1 MKVELSKRD
10 ISTIWL
16 ALERDIRNKRWLS
29 EIKDEDTTI
38 AAIRLYAR
46 ELSEEASLCVR
57 MEQLFKEK
65 ETDNDGTDRAD

>member
-1 MKVELSKRD
+1 MNVELSRRD

-29 EIKDEDTTI
+29 EIKDKNTTI

-46 ELSEEASLCVR
+46 ELADEASLCVR
-57 MEQLFKEK
+57 MEELFKEK
-65 ETDNDGTDRAD
+65 ETNKDGTDRAD